1 MFTVNFANFGSG
13 FAIPVAVVDRYL
25 KMASFCA
32 VKSLLW
38 IYKNQGG
45 SFTCEE
51 IAAGIGSSA
60 ADTKEAL
67 DYWVTEGL
75 LIDTDKGADAASP
88 VVSDSHLKKEDV
100 KQPVKETEKTADKI
114 KLKLPTYKDFSTR
127 TDEDKNFSGL
137 VNQVQIML
145 GRSVG
150 HNLGILL
157 LMMYDVYGIDEGAIC
172 TLIQFCIDRKKTSDS
187 YIKSIAERWHKD
199 DILTLDDANRYV
211 TEHKDIDSVYAAFAM
226 EVGLNTKPTPN
237 QEEFF
242 VKWRKD
248 GFTVPMIV
256 LAYNEAA
263 DRTGKTALP
272 AFKYADKVLE
282 NWKEQGFKTPEDVE
296 KGRDSFKKVKEKE
309 DASKRSYDIDKAK
322 KDEKNFVQ
330 DYEKKMKRK
339 RESKS

>member
-67 DYWVTEGL
+67 DYWVNEGL

-150 HNLGILL
+150 HNLGVVL

-226 EVGLNTKPTPN
+226 DVGLSASKPTPN

-242 VKWRKD
+242 VKWNKM
-248 GFTVPMIV
+248 GFTVQMMV
-256 LAYNEAA
+256 LAYNEAV
-263 DRTGKTALP
+263 DYTGKTALP
-272 AFKYADKVLE
+272 AFRYADTVLE
-282 NWKEQGFKTPEDVE
+282 NWNRQGFKTPEDVE

-322 KDEKNFVQ
+322 KDLETREIVF
-330 DYEKKMKRK
+330 KKKKKRG
-339 RESKS
+339 ENN